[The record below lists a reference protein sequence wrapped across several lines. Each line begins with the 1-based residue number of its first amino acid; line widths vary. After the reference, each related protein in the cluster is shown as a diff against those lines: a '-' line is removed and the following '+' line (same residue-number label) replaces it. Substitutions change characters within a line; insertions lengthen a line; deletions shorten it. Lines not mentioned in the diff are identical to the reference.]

1 MDRKCTKDSNKNT
14 LNSNYDSRYEAKINS
29 GHLRKITF
37 TITFTTLNLQIRLDK
52 KPQYSDTF
60 ESIVI
65 CHVRVGVNTVYIVST
80 VTFLDFSLP

>member
-60 ESIVI
+60 ESTVI
-65 CHVRVGVNTVYIVST
+65 LSCKSESEYSFIVSI